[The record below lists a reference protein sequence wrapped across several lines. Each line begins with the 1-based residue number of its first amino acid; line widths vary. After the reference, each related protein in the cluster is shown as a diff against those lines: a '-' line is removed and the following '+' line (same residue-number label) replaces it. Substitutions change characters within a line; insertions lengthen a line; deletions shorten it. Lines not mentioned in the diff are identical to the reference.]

1 MAAGVS
7 ASRRSVI
14 NLITAVCLVAVSCSD
29 RESPTSPGSS
39 SPLGKAAISGTL
51 LAASDGHAGGATGAG
66 QPLSGVTVRVAST
79 GQTAETD
86 AAGNFT
92 LVGVSPGTVGLDF
105 RGAGIQA
112 STTVNASPGVITKVT
127 VTVNRD
133 RGHGTVSLTPRSDGI
148 EGTVDSIILP
158 ASFVLKSPRGMVT
171 VQTDVGTV
179 FRMRGSPAGFGDL
192 KTGQRVEVEGALAPG
207 GPLNARKVDIE
218 DEQEEA
224 RTPTATP
231 TGTITPP
238 TATPTRSPRPEGVE
252 LEGTV
257 GPVNGTSFMLM
268 TRSGSVTIQ
277 TDSATQLRKEDG
289 PATFTDIKTGV
300 KVEVEGT
307 RQNDGSVLASRV
319 NVEAEDAEER
329 TKTPTGMPA
338 TTTTATTPQPTR
350 TPTPT
355 RTPEVEGAD
364 LEGTVG
370 GISGS
375 TFMLMTRSGPVTIQT
390 NPATQFRNDDN
401 PATFGDIK
409 PGIEVEVK
417 GTTQPDS
424 SVVASRV
431 SLKG

>member
-29 RESPTSPGSS
+29 RELPTSPGSS
-39 SPLGKAAISGTL
+39 SPMGKAAISGTL

-127 VTVNRD
+127 VTVNRG
-133 RGHGTVSLTPRSDGI
+133 RGRGTVSLTPRSDGI

-158 ASFVLKSPRGMVT
+158 ASFVLKSPRGM
-171 VQTDVGTV
+171 
-179 FRMRGSPAGFGDL
+179 
-192 KTGQRVEVEGALAPG
+192 
-207 GPLNARKVDIE
+207 
-218 DEQEEA
+218 
-224 RTPTATP
+224 
-231 TGTITPP
+231 
-238 TATPTRSPRPEGVE
+238 
-252 LEGTV
+252 
-257 GPVNGTSFMLM
+257 
-268 TRSGSVTIQ
+268 VTIQ

-319 NVEAEDAEER
+319 NVEGEDAEEQ

>member
-1 MAAGVS
+1 
-7 ASRRSVI
+7 
-14 NLITAVCLVAVSCSD
+14 
-29 RESPTSPGSS
+29 
-39 SPLGKAAISGTL
+39 
-51 LAASDGHAGGATGAG
+51 
-66 QPLSGVTVRVAST
+66 
-79 GQTAETD
+79 
-86 AAGNFT
+86 
-92 LVGVSPGTVGLDF
+92 
-105 RGAGIQA
+105 
-112 STTVNASPGVITKVT
+112 
-127 VTVNRD
+127 VTVNRG
-133 RGHGTVSLTPRSDGI
+133 RGTVSLTPRSDGI

-158 ASFVLKSPRGMVT
+158 ASFVLKSPGGMVT

-207 GPLNARKVDIE
+207 GPLNASKVQIE

-238 TATPTRSPRPEGVE
+238 TATRTPRPEGVE

-257 GPVNGTSFMLM
+257 GPVNGTSFMLV

-277 TDSATQLRKEDG
+277 TDSTTQLRKEDA

-319 NVEAEDAEER
+319 TVEQDVEEQ
-329 TKTPTGMPA
+329 TKTPTATPA
-338 TTTTATTPQPTR
+338 MTTTATTPQPTG

-364 LEGTVG
+364 LEGMVG
-370 GISGS
+370 GVSGTS
-375 TFMLMTRSGPVTIQT
+375 FTLMTRSGSVMIQT
-390 NPATQFRNDDN
+390 NSATQFRNDGN
-401 PATFGDIK
+401 PATLNDIK
-409 PGIEVEVK
+409 PGIEVEVE

-431 SLKG
+431 SIKGS